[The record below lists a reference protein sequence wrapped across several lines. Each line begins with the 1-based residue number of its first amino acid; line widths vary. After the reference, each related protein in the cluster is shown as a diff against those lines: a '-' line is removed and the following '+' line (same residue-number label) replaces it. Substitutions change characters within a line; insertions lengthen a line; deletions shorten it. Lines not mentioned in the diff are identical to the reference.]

1 MMNQRNNAASS
12 DKLKSSA
19 YFKTLPTHIQENI
32 MQSSLRINN
41 EQDLHRVAQ
50 NLMEGGRPD
59 DLDPA
64 VIDQK

>member
-1 MMNQRNNAASS
+1 MNQQNNAALP
-12 DKLKSSA
+12 DKLKSGT
-19 YFKTLPTHIQENI
+19 YFKSLPSYVQENI
-32 MQSSLRINN
+32 MQSSLRLNN

-64 VIDQK
+64 IIDQK

>member
-1 MMNQRNNAASS
+1 MNQQNNTALP
-12 DKLKSSA
+12 DNLKSSA
-19 YFKTLPTHIQENI
+19 YFKALPSYVQENI
-32 MQSSLRINN
+32 MQSSLRLSN

-64 VIDQK
+64 IIDQK